1 MAFYSGYNTINNDF
15 GSVRLTDVELV
26 KRDILNHF
34 SIVQGEKLMNPNF
47 GTNIKTYVFEP
58 LTPELED
65 MIIEEIQRVI
75 QADPR
80 VMLEN
85 LTVQDSETGVSVAV
99 SIQLVNSD
107 VSEQMYITFDRN
119 TQTVDAT

>member
-65 MIIEEIQRVI
+65 MIIEEIQTVI

-80 VMLEN
+80 VILEN

>member
-65 MIIEEIQRVI
+65 MIIEEIQTVI

>member
-65 MIIEEIQRVI
+65 MIIEEIQTVI

-85 LTVQDSETGVSVAV
+85 LTVQDSETGVSVTV
-99 SIQLVNSD
+99 SIQLVNSN
-107 VSEQMYITFDRN
+107 VSEQMYITFDRS

>member
-15 GSVRLTDVELV
+15 CSVRLTDVELV

-65 MIIEEIQRVI
+65 MIIEEIQTVI